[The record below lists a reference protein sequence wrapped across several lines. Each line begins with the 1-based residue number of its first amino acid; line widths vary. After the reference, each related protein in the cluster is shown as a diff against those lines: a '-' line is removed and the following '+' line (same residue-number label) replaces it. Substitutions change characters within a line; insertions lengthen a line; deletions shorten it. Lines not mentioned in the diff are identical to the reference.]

1 MNTTMQIQG
10 AMGHGPLRL
19 ANQLLSMGRDIRS
32 MKLLMIVG
40 GLMGFLIGLLFGLA
54 QHSQWP
60 TVVWRSS
67 VAALAAGMLMR
78 WWGRIW
84 AQSLHQVY
92 RERQAA
98 SEAEPVSPNVVRTK
112 L

>member
-1 MNTTMQIQG
+1 MNARITIQG
-10 AMGHGPLRL
+10 APGPQPLKL
-19 ANQLLSMGRDIRS
+19 ANQLLSTMRDIRS
-32 MKLLMIVG
+32 MKLLMIIG

-84 AQSLHQVY
+84 AENLRQVY

-98 SEAEPVSPNVVRTK
+98 SEAEPVAPNVVRTK